1 MARQTS
7 GASSDA
13 EDFSGS
19 GSGHE
24 EAFERVINVKT
35 CPLCHRPRLNKKA
48 EMDII
53 THLAVCASGDWARID
68 RIVVG
73 NFVTASQAQ
82 RKWYTRVISKVSS
95 GDYRLGAVRVSKF
108 YVCASSDRF
117 GRILQ
122 ISSSRMV

>member
-1 MARQTS
+1 
-7 GASSDA
+7 
-13 EDFSGS
+13 
-19 GSGHE
+19 
-24 EAFERVINVKT
+24 
-35 CPLCHRPRLNKKA
+35 
-48 EMDII
+48 MDII

-108 YVCASSDRF
+108 CGYASSDRF

-122 ISSSRMV
+122 ISSSRIV